1 MQKNVGQTDKTI
13 RLILGIIIAAVG
25 LFFKSWWGLLG
36 LVLIGTG
43 ITEFCGLYVPFGIS
57 TCSQEEE
64 KTNH

>member
-43 ITEFCGLYVPFGIS
+43 LAEFCGLYVPFGIS
-57 TCSQEEE
+57 TCSQEKE